1 MLLKISENKTESFI
15 SNSQHT
21 SISIIAKDTE
31 PGAELILI
39 IEKNDETYEC
49 IKLDDIIKDGNHIF
63 SFDAVSYS
71 VYNDAHSFRI
81 EAKKAQL
88 VEAIVTFEDEPE
100 LPSTFS
106 QSFCENTIVGI
117 DGFKYTLSISSDK
130 EIIMIPHIPH
140 KTLFV
145 GNSLLLGMG
154 FYGMCASSPSNDY
167 AYYVSE
173 EIKKYNPSAVFEK
186 VHIGQLEHSATPD
199 EFWKKWSE
207 EPNIYTKAPCI
218 DSFTDDLDLIILQ
231 LGDNINN
238 QNKLKT
244 FSQCGDE
251 FIHKIKQRSPH
262 ARIILIDS
270 WGNHS
275 FTADVIYAL
284 CDRWHIPIVS
294 IYDLCCKQ
302 YQAKSGMKYLTSN
315 GDDAVVKDAW
325 ITHPGNLGMKCIAD
339 RIISKLDL

>member
-1 MLLKISENKTESFI
+1 MLLKISNNKTESFI

-39 IEKNDETYEC
+39 IEKNDETYEY
-49 IKLDDIIKDGNHIF
+49 IKLDDITKDGNHIF
-63 SFDAVSYS
+63 FFDAVSYS

-81 EAKKAQL
+81 KVEKAHL
-88 VEAIVTFEDEPE
+88 VEAVVTFDDE
-100 LPSTFS
+100 LNLSSAFS
-106 QSFCENTIVGI
+106 QSFCENTIVGV
-117 DGFKYTLSISSDK
+117 DGLKYTLSVSSDK
-130 EIIMIPHIPH
+130 KIIMIPHIPN
-140 KTLFV
+140 KTLFA

-186 VHIGQLEHSATPD
+186 VHIAQLEHSSTPD

-207 EPNIYTKAPCI
+207 EPNTYTKVPCI
-218 DSFTDDLDLIILQ
+218 ESFTDDLDLIILQ

-275 FTADVIYAL
+275 FTVNVIYAL

-294 IYDLCCKQ
+294 INDLCCKQ
-302 YQAKSGMKYLTSN
+302 YQANSGMKYLTSN
-315 GDDAVVKDAW
+315 GEVAVVKDAW